1 MRFMDWEKDGGDEST
16 VTGLYVV
23 EIKSLFSIVLLKFD
37 GDSREAF
44 HSHAFNCW
52 TWLLKG
58 RLYETHL
65 GCEGEDGDVQIYAP
79 SVVPF
84 PTKRKTFH
92 KVSSRGVSWV
102 LSFRGPWDDRW
113 EEYVPATGKFRTLTH
128 GRAEVE

>member
-1 MRFMDWEKDGGDEST
+1 MKFMNWEKDGGDEST
-16 VTGLYVV
+16 VTGLYIV

-58 RLYETHL
+58 RLYEHFL
-65 GCEGEDGDVQIYAP
+65 SGGVRIYAP

-92 KVSSRGVSWV
+92 KVSSLGVSWV
-102 LSFRGPWDDRW
+102 LSFRGPWAHHW
-113 EEYVPATGKFRTLTH
+113 MEYLPGEKRFINLTH
-128 GRAEVE
+128 GRKEVI